1 MERRGKSSPLL
12 RQRGRPCKPHS
23 MQETR
28 TDRSPA
34 ASLNRLSPA
43 ATLGSDRCLSSTEPG
58 LQTALA
64 NFVPH
69 HFRCGTFLSFTEP
82 FNSCLSS
89 NYFSR
94 LLIDILANIFEKLTN
109 LSRECDD
116 IFCRSLKNADIVR
129 EKIFF
134 ICLGSCQACAP
145 SFYKNLF
152 STERCHQNAAI
163 TVSIRFAR
171 YGRGV

>member
-1 MERRGKSSPLL
+1 MPASYRWRRLQGKCNRNKPPARVRMERRGKSSPLL

-64 NFVPH
+64 NIVPH

-82 FNSCLSS
+82 LIACISS

-94 LLIDILANIFEKLTN
+94 LSMQIYWQK
-109 LSRECDD
+109 
-116 IFCRSLKNADIVR
+116 SLKSQLTCQENATT
-129 EKIFF
+129 FF
-134 ICLGSCQACAP
+134 VDL
-145 SFYKNLF
+145 
-152 STERCHQNAAI
+152 
-163 TVSIRFAR
+163 
-171 YGRGV
+171 

>member
-1 MERRGKSSPLL
+1 MPASYRWRRLQGKCNRNKPPARVRMERRGKSSPLL

-82 FNSCLSS
+82 LIACISS

-94 LLIDILANIFEKLTN
+94 LSMQIYWQISLKCQLTCQ
-109 LSRECDD
+109 EYATTF
-116 IFCRSLKNADIVR
+116 FCRSLKNADIV
-129 EKIFF
+129 
-134 ICLGSCQACAP
+134 
-145 SFYKNLF
+145 
-152 STERCHQNAAI
+152 
-163 TVSIRFAR
+163 
-171 YGRGV
+171 